1 MGAAGEGTGGTWH
14 WVLAIAYLGTA
25 SLPSQILS
33 SICACSSLGSRG
45 SCSLQGAVSQGQVSW
60 PQQPPP
66 RAPHLGSSR
75 SFTLAMER
83 T

>member
-1 MGAAGEGTGGTWH
+1 MGAAGEGAGGTRLWL
-14 WVLAIAYLGTA
+14 LAISYLGAA

-45 SCSLQGAVSQGQVSW
+45 SCSLRGGVSQGRLSQ
-60 PQQPPP
+60 PQQPP